1 MGTHWKD
8 SRLYNAAIPMPCAS
22 GSRARVLAF
31 LIGISL
37 ALAAPQAHAQ
47 SHFEGEIGPG
57 STYEIDVPA
66 NWHGALVV
74 YAHGMVQADLP
85 VMPPSLQPQFIELR
99 QMLLSSGFALAAS
112 SYSSNGWALADAV
125 RRTHQLSGI
134 FKAKVGEPR
143 RVYLMGASL
152 GALVAV
158 KLAETQA
165 RQYDGALALCGPV
178 GGALPELQYV
188 GDGRVIFDYY
198 FPGLLPGTPFDVPA
212 GTAFL
217 SALDPGGP
225 SPLFL
230 TVGAAL
236 AVNPDRVLRWASAAN
251 LPFANNG
258 ELASSALYFL
268 GFSLRFTN
276 DFIERVN
283 GKLPYDNADTSY
295 VVDATADPVLN
306 AFLSGVL
313 NANVQ
318 RIDADRAAVN
328 YYDHNYTP
336 SGRIGIPVLTLH
348 NTRDPA
354 IPYAHETVFAATVAG
369 AGRSNLLAQHPIDR
383 WGHCAFE
390 PAEVQAALGSLVQWV
405 ETGVRP

>member
-1 MGTHWKD
+1 MALTLPR
-8 SRLYNAAIPMPCAS
+8 SR
-22 GSRARVLAF
+22 G
-31 LIGISL
+31 L
-37 ALAAPQAHAQ
+37 ALAAVITGLTPVLAPASAHAQ

-57 STYEIDVPA
+57 SSYEIDVPT
-66 NWHGALVV
+66 NWNGALVV
-74 YAHGMVQADLP
+74 YAHGITQADLP
-85 VMPPSLQPQFIELR
+85 VMPPSMQPEYNELR
-99 QMLLSSGFALAAS
+99 IALLSGGFALAAS
-112 SYSSNGWALADAV
+112 GYSSNGWALADAV

-134 FKAKVGEPR
+134 FKSKVGEPR
-143 RVYLMGASL
+143 RTYLMGASL

-178 GGALPELQYV
+178 GGALPELQYI

-198 FPGLLPGTPFDVPA
+198 FPGMLPGSQFEVPP

-217 SALDPGGP
+217 SPLDPGGP

-230 TVGAAL
+230 SVVAAL
-236 AVNPDRVLRWASAAN
+236 ATNPDRTVRWASAAN
-251 LPFANNG
+251 LPFTNMA
-258 ELASSALYFL
+258 ELANSALYFL
-268 GFSLRFTN
+268 GFSLRYTN
-276 DFIERVN
+276 DFVDRVN
-283 GKLPYDNADTSY
+283 GKLPYDNSDTTY
-295 VVDATADPVLN
+295 VVDATSDAVLN

-313 NANVQ
+313 NANVE
-318 RIDADRAAVN
+318 RFDGDRAAVN

-348 NTRDPA
+348 TTRDPA
-354 IPYAHETVFAATVAG
+354 IPFSHETVFAATVAG
-369 AGRSNLLAQHPIDR
+369 AGRSSLLAQRPIDR

-405 ETGVRP
+405 ETGLKP

>member
-1 MGTHWKD
+1 MLPTPR
-8 SRLYNAAIPMPCAS
+8 SRGL
-22 GSRARVLAF
+22 ARTVLLAVA
-31 LIGISL
+31 L
-37 ALAAPQAHAQ
+37 ALAPIASHAQ
-47 SHFEGEIGPG
+47 SHFEGEVGPG

-85 VMPPSLQPQFIELR
+85 VMPPSLQPQFNELR
-99 QMLLSSGFALAAS
+99 LMLLSSGFALAAS

-125 RRTHQLSGI
+125 RRTHQLSGL
-134 FKAKVGEPR
+134 FKSKVGEPR

-188 GDGRVIFDYY
+188 GDGRVTFDYY

-212 GTAFL
+212 DAAFL
-217 SALDPGGP
+217 SPLDPGGP

-230 TVGAAL
+230 KVGPVL
-236 AVNPDRVLRWASAAN
+236 AVNPDRVLRWAAAAN

-258 ELASSALYFL
+258 ELAKSALYFL
-268 GFSLRFTN
+268 AFSLRFTN

-283 GKLPYDNADTSY
+283 GKLPYDNTDTSY

-306 AFLSGVL
+306 AFLSGML
-313 NANVQ
+313 NAYVQ
-318 RIDADRAAVN
+318 RFDADRAAVT

-354 IPYAHETVFAATVAG
+354 IPYAHESVFAATVAG
-369 AGRSNLLAQHPIDR
+369 AGRSHFLAQHPIDR

-390 PAEVQAALGSLVQWV
+390 LGEVQAAFGSLVQWV
-405 ETGVRP
+405 ETGVKP

>member
-1 MGTHWKD
+1 MPHT
-8 SRLYNAAIPMPCAS
+8 SR
-22 GSRARVLAF
+22 SRGLAVAFLLGIVLA
-31 LIGISL
+31 LTP
-37 ALAAPQAHAQ
+37 ARATAQ

-57 STYEIDVPA
+57 SSYEIDVPA
-66 NWHGALVV
+66 AWNGGLVL
-74 YAHGMVQADLP
+74 YAHGLVQADLP
-85 VMPPSLQPQFIELR
+85 LLAPSQQPEYDALR
-99 QMLLSSGFALAAS
+99 TAMLSAGFALAAS

-134 FKAKVGEPR
+134 FKSKVAAPR
-143 RVYLMGASL
+143 RTFLIGASM

-165 RQYDGALALCGPV
+165 SQYDGALVLCGPL

-198 FPGLLPGTPFDVPA
+198 FPGVLPGTPFEVPA
-212 GTAFL
+212 GTSFL
-217 SALDPGGP
+217 SPFDPGGP

-230 TVGAAL
+230 SVAAAL
-236 AVNPDRVLRWASAAN
+236 AANPSATFRWASAAN
-251 LPFANNG
+251 LPFNNLA
-258 ELASSALYFL
+258 ELANSALAFI
-268 GFSLRFTN
+268 GFHLRYTN
-276 DFIERVN
+276 DFLERVH
-283 GKLPYDNADTSY
+283 GKLPYDNSDISY

-318 RIDADRAAVN
+318 RFDADRAAVN

-348 NTRDPA
+348 TTRDPA
-354 IPYAHETVFAATVAG
+354 IPFSHETVFAATVAG
-369 AGRSNLLAQHPIDR
+369 AGRSNLLTQVPIDR
-383 WGHCAFE
+383 WGHCTFT
-390 PAEVQAALGSLVQWV
+390 PAEVQTAFGTLVQWV
-405 ETGVRP
+405 ETGVKP